1 MRKIVN
7 ERNMISDTKKIFHSF
22 TKDNVHYRRGLGLI
36 IVKRQMENALK
47 KPFRSYG
54 KLERLGSVMISVD
67 CRVTPD
73 SAKRFLLRK
82 IDLIKTGELCSSP
95 QALDYV
101 ERCFAEENNPSR
113 FRKHVWTKST
123 KDDYD

>member
-1 MRKIVN
+1 
-7 ERNMISDTKKIFHSF
+7 MISI
-22 TKDNVHYRRGLGLI
+22 
-36 IVKRQMENALK
+36 
-47 KPFRSYG
+47 
-54 KLERLGSVMISVD
+54 D
-67 CRVTPD
+67 CRVTLD

-101 ERCFAEENNPSR
+101 ERRFVEENNPSR
-113 FRKHVWTKST
+113 FRQHIWTKST